1 MKKIL
6 SFFLMSLALTAGFG
20 LHATDLSGTAVT
32 EPEDAQ
38 QSSSVLTKEFD
49 FNGFHGLAVGSLYQ
63 VELVRDDHYSVTVK
77 YSDYLEKY
85 VKVYVSGNV
94 LHIELDNLPASI
106 QRARR
111 YQESGV
117 LRATV
122 HMPDLATLSLSGAA
136 KVQVEGSFMAPEG
149 VFRMELSGATV
160 VKGLTVEGRRARLSM
175 SGAAKCND
183 FKGTFSQADLEGSGA
198 VKADMEIDAEEWDID
213 VSGAAGM
220 KLSGKRCRTMTLAA
234 SGAAKTELGISS
246 GRLSYEGSGAS
257 VLQALDAP
265 AANATVELSGTAK
278 CRIAIQESLEV
289 EASGISECSYKAAKD
304 ASVRTVS
311 VSKMAKVQAL

>member
-6 SFFLMSLALTAGFG
+6 ISLLATLALTAGFG
-20 LHATDLSGTAVT
+20 LRAADLSGMAVT
-32 EPEDAQ
+32 EPEQ
-38 QSSSVLTKEFD
+38 PSSTVLTKDFN
-49 FNGFHGLAVGSLYQ
+49 FNGFHGLTIGSLYQ

-85 VKVYVSGNV
+85 IRVYVSGNV

-106 QRARR
+106 QRARK

-122 HMPDLATLSLSGAA
+122 HMPDLATLSMSGAS
-136 KVQVEGSFMAPEG
+136 KVQVEGAFTAPDG

-160 VKGLTVEGRRARLSM
+160 AKGLTVKGRRARLSM

-183 FKGTFSQADLEGSGA
+183 FKGTFSQVDLQGSGA
-198 VKADMEIDAEEWDID
+198 VKADMEIDADEWDID
-213 VSGAAGM
+213 ISGAAGM
-220 KLSGKRCRTMTLAA
+220 KLKGKRCRTMTLEA

-265 AANATVELSGTAK
+265 AANAAVELSGTAK
-278 CRIAIQESLEV
+278 CRIAVQESLEI
-289 EASGISECSYKAAKD
+289 EASGISECSYKAAKG

-311 VSKMAKVQAL
+311 VSKMANVQAL

>member
-6 SFFLMSLALTAGFG
+6 FSLLAALALTAGFG
-20 LHATDLSGTAVT
+20 LRAADLSGTAVT
-32 EPEDAQ
+32 EPEQ
-38 QSSSVLTKEFD
+38 PSSSVLTKDFD
-49 FNGFHGLAVGSLYQ
+49 FNGFHGLAIGSLYQ

-85 VKVYVSGNV
+85 IRVYVSGNV

-106 QRARR
+106 QRARK

-122 HMPDLATLSLSGAA
+122 HMPDLATLSMSGAS
-136 KVQVEGSFMAPEG
+136 KVQVEGAFTAPEG

-160 VKGLTVEGRRARLSM
+160 AKGLTVEGRRARFSM

-183 FKGTFSQADLEGSGA
+183 FKGTFSQVDLQGSGA
-198 VKADMEIDAEEWDID
+198 VKADMEIDADEWDID
-213 VSGAAGM
+213 ISGAAGM
-220 KLSGKRCRTMTLAA
+220 KLKGKRCRTMTLEA

-265 AANATVELSGTAK
+265 AANAAVELSGTAK
-278 CRIAIQESLEV
+278 CRIAVQESLEI
-289 EASGISECSYKAAKD
+289 EASGISECSYKAAKG

-311 VSKMAKVQAL
+311 VSKMANVQAL

>member
-1 MKKIL
+1 MPPI
-6 SFFLMSLALTAGFG
+6 FPE
-20 LHATDLSGTAVT
+20 VT
-32 EPEDAQ
+32 EPEQ
-38 QSSSVLTKEFD
+38 PSSSVLTKDFD
-49 FNGFHGLAVGSLYQ
+49 FNGFHGLAIGSLYQ

-85 VKVYVSGNV
+85 IRVYVSGNV

-106 QRARR
+106 QRARK

-122 HMPDLATLSLSGAA
+122 HMPDLATLSMSGAS
-136 KVQVEGSFMAPEG
+136 KVQVEGAFTAPEG

-160 VKGLTVEGRRARLSM
+160 AKGLTVEGRRARLSM

-183 FKGTFSQADLEGSGA
+183 FKGTFSQVDLQGSGA
-198 VKADMEIDAEEWDID
+198 VKADMEIDADEWDID
-213 VSGAAGM
+213 ISGAAGM
-220 KLSGKRCRTMTLAA
+220 KLKGKRCRTMTLEA

-265 AANATVELSGTAK
+265 AANAAVELSGTAK
-278 CRIAIQESLEV
+278 CRIAVQESLEI
-289 EASGISECSYKAAKD
+289 EASGISECSYKAAKG

-311 VSKMAKVQAL
+311 VSKMANVQAL